1 MNSRLMWRPNEAR
14 RASSNMVQFAAA
26 HAPEGTY
33 DYDTLYTWSV
43 THLDDFWAAIWVSY
57 AEQAL
62 SQNAKTID
70 VVFAVLGLLALILRL
85 AANIKS
91 RGVTA
96 DRKLT

>member
-1 MNSRLMWRPNEAR
+1 
-14 RASSNMVQFAAA
+14 
-26 HAPEGTY
+26 
-33 DYDTLYTWSV
+33 
-43 THLDDFWAAIWVSY
+43 VSY
-57 AEQAL
+57 TEQAL

>member
-1 MNSRLMWRPNEAR
+1 VRRKLSRA
-14 RASSNMVQFAAA
+14 Q
-26 HAPEGTY
+26 
-33 DYDTLYTWSV
+33 WSWLHWV
-43 THLDDFWAAIWVSY
+43 GIWYFWAAIWVSY
-57 AEQAL
+57 TEQAL